1 MTPIGLIGAGYFGA
15 VHARALAGLPGA
27 RLAAVCGGDIDS
39 ARAFAAEHGGTAYG
53 TWRALLDAPV
63 DAVVIATPH
72 ALHAEIALAAL
83 AAGRH
88 VFLEKPMAA
97 NPAECRAIEAAAG
110 RAEGLLMVGHVMH
123 FFHPLM
129 VAREVI
135 ASGETGGPVM
145 GRSALI
151 KLWME
156 ANRRPWHLDPASGGG
171 MMMTAG
177 IHAIDQLVWL
187 MGGRVAGVTA
197 LAGTYF
203 HDQKADDSAFL
214 GLRFA
219 DGRIGQAASIGYC
232 DGAVTNGVEI
242 ICERGVIAVDLDHGV
257 RIGQGAKWREVP
269 NSWQPNGME
278 AAVRREWQA
287 FLAAIAEG
295 GPSPVDASY
304 GRHIVEIIDGALR
317 ASAERREVALAEQD

>member
-15 VHARALAGLPGA
+15 VHARALAGIPGTP
-27 RLAAVCGGDIDS
+27 LAAVCSSDRDS
-39 ARAFAAEHGGTAYG
+39 ARAFAAEYGGTPYG
-53 TWRALLDAPV
+53 DWRALLD
-63 DAVVIATPH
+63 DKAVEAVAIATPH

-83 AAGRH
+83 ASGRH

-97 NPAECRAIEAAAG
+97 TPADCREIEAAAG
-110 RAEGLLMVGHVMH
+110 RAKSLLMVGHVMH

-129 VAREVI
+129 VAHDII
-135 ASGETGGPVM
+135 ARGDIGAPVM
-145 GRSALI
+145 GRSALM

-156 ANRRPWHLDPASGGG
+156 PNRRSWHLDPASGGG

-197 LAGTYF
+197 LTGTYF
-203 HDQKADDSAFL
+203 HEQKADDSAFL
-214 GLRFA
+214 ALRFA
-219 DGRIGQAASIGYC
+219 DGRIGQVASIGYR

-242 ICERGVIAVDLDHGV
+242 IGENGVVAVDLDRGV
-257 RIGQGAKWREVP
+257 RIGRGAEWRDVP

-278 AAVRREWQA
+278 ASVQREWHA
-287 FLAAIAEG
+287 FLAAIAQG
-295 GPSPVDASY
+295 GSSPVEARY
-304 GRHIVEIIDGALR
+304 GREMVEIIDAARR
-317 ASAERREVALAEQD
+317 ASAERQEIVLAE